1 MFVKELILM
10 NFVFNSYLLF
20 KKFDDKEYINF
31 IYFYFCK
38 GNIYK
43 NLMIDIKFFY
53 LIFMFYYVL
62 FLWLYFIFRK
72 LLYNGF

>member
-20 KKFDDKEYINF
+20 KKFDVKQYINF

-43 NLMIDIKFFY
+43 KLRIDNKFFY
-53 LIFMFYYVL
+53 LIFMFNYVL
-62 FLWLYFIFRK
+62 FFWLYFIFRK